1 MEEVKY
7 QMVDAFSQRQQ
18 KMKDVIDQAIV
29 VQKVL
34 LAMGIILIVAI
45 AVIFF
50 ACFNYLSKERVRVF
64 EIFLE
69 ISEQ

>member
-1 MEEVKY
+1 
-7 QMVDAFSQRQQ
+7 MVDAFSQRQQ
-18 KMKDVIDQAIV
+18 KMIDVISQSIV

-34 LAMGIILIVAI
+34 LAMGIILIAAI
-45 AVIFF
+45 AVILY
-50 ACFNYLSKERVRVF
+50 ACFNHLSKERVRVF

>member
-1 MEEVKY
+1 
-7 QMVDAFSQRQQ
+7 
-18 KMKDVIDQAIV
+18 MKDVIDQAIV